1 VKAGGN
7 QLVLSGAGGKP
18 NGTYYVL
25 GSTNLALPL
34 ADWTAIA
41 TNAFDASGNFN
52 LTNPMDANQ
61 PQWFYLLQA
70 R

>member
-41 TNAFDASGNFN
+41 TNAFDANGNFN
-52 LTNPMDANQ
+52 FTNPMDASVQ
-61 PQWFYLLQA
+61 EFFLIQVQ
-70 R
+70 